1 MSSRERSLH
10 DFGLLIAYLLPGFTV
25 LWGASPLVPL
35 IENLIFPIAPD
46 APTLG
51 GFLLGTIAALAV
63 GLFISTVRW
72 AVIDTLHHHTGIPA
86 PKWNFASLQHNI
98 AAFSVLIDIHYRYY
112 QFYAGMVISLFVV
125 LFIRRFDE
133 ALGWLQWTW
142 VDAGIIVGIVL
153 FYIGSRDTLRKYF
166 MRTEQLLAMEHT
178 SQPRPQRGTPNR
190 TRNRQ
195 SKKDGGGK

>member
-25 LWGASPLVPL
+25 LWGVSPFVPS
-35 IENLIFPIAPD
+35 IEYLIFPIAPD
-46 APTLG
+46 GPTLG

-86 PKWNFASLQHNI
+86 PSWNFASLQHNI

-112 QFYAGMVISLFVV
+112 QFYAGMVVSLLCV
-125 LFIRRFDE
+125 LLMRRFDQTP
-133 ALGWLQWTW
+133 GWFQWTW
-142 VDAGIIVGIVL
+142 MDVGIIVAIVL
-153 FYIGSRDTLRKYF
+153 FYMGSRDTLKKYF

-178 SQPRPQRGTPNR
+178 SQPLPRKAIPNR
-190 TRNRQ
+190 PTNRQ
-195 SKKDGGGK
+195 SKKDGGRK